1 MLKQKNHGN
10 ILWKHLFQSYDQLAI
25 KRATMLGDR
34 YVSNLRQ
41 KRMLKIRADEA
52 AKKLEVGNLRTASC
66 SVLPTCYASIFTF
79 AFPTFQRDLFR
90 FGSLLSVSNHFS
102 IVWTGIRDA

>member
-1 MLKQKNHGN
+1 MLKQENHGN
-10 ILWKHLFQSYDQLAI
+10 ILWKYLFQSYDQLAI

-52 AKKLEVGNLRTASC
+52 AKKLEVRNMRAASC
-66 SVLPTCYASIFTF
+66 SVLTTCYASIFTF
-79 AFPTFQRDLFR
+79 PFPTFPTR
-90 FGSLLSVSNHFS
+90 F
-102 IVWTGIRDA
+102 IQIW